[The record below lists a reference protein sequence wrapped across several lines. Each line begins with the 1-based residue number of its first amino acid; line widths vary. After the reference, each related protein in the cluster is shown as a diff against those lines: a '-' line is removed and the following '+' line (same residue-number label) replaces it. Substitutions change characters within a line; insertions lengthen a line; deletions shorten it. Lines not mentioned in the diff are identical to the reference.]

1 MFTTYNS
8 MQSTRG
14 KFQASAHELVVAEL
28 IDRLAKI
35 YVSRGL
41 TTSTPSAK
49 MRGCDVLWRLY
60 VAYNAP
66 SIEEFQAGNVVKY
79 APMSTGTTTQRKR
92 KPHILA
98 VINECCTGC
107 AGSPACVEY
116 CPVSECM
123 YWDPDTDHPPFG
135 RIIVDP
141 LLCIGCKLCTSK
153 GPDGAFLEGC
163 PWDAIDMV
171 PLAEFEANAGSLPF

>member
-1 MFTTYNS
+1 MTKATVSDWKRIDIAARVSKNKWRRKKQIPLRPALFGGW
-8 MQSTRG
+8 QRG
-14 KFQASAHELVVAEL
+14 ASASQGW
-28 IDRLAKI
+28 I
-35 YVSRGL
+35 VSY
-41 TTSTPSAK
+41 T
-49 MRGCDVLWRLY
+49 
-60 VAYNAP
+60 AP
-66 SIEEFQAGNVVKY
+66 SIEEYISGEVIKY
-79 APMSTGTTTQRKR
+79 EPKSEGQNNKRKR

-98 VINECCTGC
+98 VINENCTGC

-116 CPVSECM
+116 CPVEDCM
-123 YWDPDTDHPPFG
+123 FWSPDPDHAPFG

-171 PLAEFEANAGSLPF
+171 PLVEFEAGNGALPF